1 MNLAIRIQIPV
12 GPCFDDFS
20 RGVSSRYGSTMGYT
34 LCIALFYGMVANGG
48 VRSMSRVKIVNCEQM
63 GEEEFD
69 SGLMV

>member
-1 MNLAIRIQIPV
+1 MNLAIRVQIPV
-12 GPCFDDFS
+12 GPRFDDFS

-34 LCIALFYGMVANGG
+34 LCIALFYGMVVN
-48 VRSMSRVKIVNCEQM
+48 VDVKSMSTVEIVNCEQM